1 MHPLVLRPCSSGDGE
16 VKIWKTPDPRY
27 QVIVSCDPSLGRI
40 SSAKR
45 DDSAVDV
52 WFRHPGNVIEQ
63 VAQFLS
69 SRWNAHALG
78 SLIAALARWY
88 GNSTVV
94 GDTEVV
100 NAVVNIEHNI
110 SDMPHHSLTVV
121 EDFPL
126 SACFVPRDQ
135 RALIDAGQPH
145 HFYTHKSNHNEKTLL
160 DNMEW
165 YFARGAVLI
174 RDEATLL
181 EVASVARDP
190 VTGRV
195 KMNGMDRASS
205 VLMACDCDFQ
215 LGPAVV
221 SEAVPGT
228 TERMPAQ
235 FGSVRWAQENQQK
248 SEQPGFALL
257 ASHGK

>member
-1 MHPLVLRPCSSGDGE
+1 MHPLALRPSSSGDG
-16 VKIWKTPDPRY
+16 VLSIWKTPDPRY
-27 QVIVSCDPSLGRI
+27 QALISCDPSLGRI

-45 DDSAVDV
+45 DDSAVHV
-52 WFRHPGNVIEQ
+52 WFRHPGNVIEMA
-63 VAQFLS
+63 AQFLS
-69 SRWNAHALG
+69 SKWNAHALG

-88 GNSTVV
+88 GHSVVV
-94 GDTEVV
+94 GDVEVV

-126 SACFVPRDQ
+126 SGCFVPRDQ

-165 YFARGAVLI
+165 YFSRGAVLI
-174 RDEATLL
+174 RDAGTLL

-190 VTGRV
+190 NTGRV
-195 KMNGMDRASS
+195 KMNGLDRASS
-205 VLMACDCDFQ
+205 VLMACDADFQ
-215 LGPAVV
+215 LPPAIV
-221 SEAVPGT
+221 SDVAPQESQVPA
-228 TERMPAQ
+228 M
-235 FGSVRWAQENQQK
+235 FGSVRWMNEQRPGA
-248 SEQPGFALL
+248 EQPTFALL